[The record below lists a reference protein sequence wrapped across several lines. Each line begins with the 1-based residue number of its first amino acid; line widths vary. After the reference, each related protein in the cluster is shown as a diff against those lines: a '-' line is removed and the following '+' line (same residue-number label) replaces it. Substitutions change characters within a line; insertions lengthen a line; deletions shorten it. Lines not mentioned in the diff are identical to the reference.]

1 MCRQYVVCALNDAKD
16 KRNPGLQFTTMHA
29 WFPSRSQVACIHI
42 ALAANGESSY
52 RDALHVSELSRT
64 QWNATCTVITDRKG
78 LHIPNAVVLWTPD
91 SKQLLHSLTAAVS
104 TDSVH
109 KDIFL
114 VVSAHGYSS
123 GAHQYIMCN
132 GEHITDT
139 QLGNALY
146 SPMHPSCRSLCLLDT
161 CHSGTL
167 LDLRYHT
174 ASNGVSIVFTPGT
187 VSGEHIESV
196 VIAACNDQESSEE
209 GISSEG
215 GWGGGLVAELLDAF
229 VPCSHHGD
237 IGLQLNVVAFFK
249 TVHHTFTNKTR
260 IPGNIVGDRSQHPV
274 FSFTERMEPLRYL
287 LL

>member
-1 MCRQYVVCALNDAKD
+1 VRASNDAKD
-16 KRNPGLQFTTMHA
+16 KGSPEPQFTRMHD
-29 WFPSRSQVACIHI
+29 WFPSRRQVACIHI

-64 QWNATCTVITDRKG
+64 QWNAACTVITDRKG

-91 SKQLLHSLTAAVS
+91 SKQMLHSLTAAVS
-104 TDSVH
+104 AESVH
-109 KDIFL
+109 KDILL
-114 VVSAHGYSS
+114 VVSSHGYSS
-123 GAHQYIMCN
+123 GAHQYIVCN
-132 GEHITDT
+132 SERITDT
-139 QLGNALY
+139 QLGNAFY
-146 SPMHPSCRSLCLLDT
+146 GPMHPSCRSLCLLDT

-174 ASNGVSIVFTPGT
+174 VANGVSIVSNPGS
-187 VSGEHIESV
+187 VSGEHVESV

-209 GISSEG
+209 GISLAG

-229 VPCSHHGD
+229 VPCSSHHGD
-237 IGLQLNVVAFFK
+237 LGRQLNVVAFFK
-249 TVHHTFTNKTR
+249 IVHTTFTNKTR

-287 LL
+287 LR